1 MSARPSR
8 IVAVG
13 EILWDL
19 LPAGRQ
25 MGGAP
30 ANFACHA
37 RALGADAH
45 IISRV
50 GNDALGREILQRL
63 RDLDVPVEGVS
74 VDPEKPTGTV
84 SVELAADGQ
93 PHFTIHGD
101 VAWDRLQPDPT
112 AMKIA
117 ASADVICFG
126 SLAQRGE
133 PSCSAIR
140 ALVSAT
146 PPGAIRVFDV
156 NLRQNFYSRELIA
169 ASLQL
174 ANVMKLNDTELPVV
188 AKLFDLHGPPL
199 EQLKGLAE
207 RFALNCVALTRGG
220 QGSLLLSQGRV
231 SDHPGIPV
239 SVVDTVGAGDAFTA
253 AMTVGMLAEWDLDDI
268 NQRANEVA
276 VYVASCAG
284 ATPVLPDR
292 LRDPFR
298 VKQPVP

>member
-1 MSARPSR
+1 MNAQPPR

-37 RALGADAH
+37 RALGADAR

-50 GNDALGREILQRL
+50 GDDPLGREILQRL
-63 RDLDVPVEGVS
+63 KELHVPVNGVS

-93 PHFTIHGD
+93 PRFTIHGD
-101 VAWDRLQPDPT
+101 VAWDRLQSDPT
-112 AMKIA
+112 ATEIV

-133 PSCSAIR
+133 PSRSAIR
-140 ALVSAT
+140 ALVSAA
-146 PPGAIRVFDV
+146 PAGAIRVFDV
-156 NLRQNFYSRELIA
+156 NLRQNFYSRELIE
-169 ASLQL
+169 ASLKL

-188 AKLFDLHGPPL
+188 AKFFDLHGAPL

-207 RFALNCVALTRGG
+207 RFDLKCVALTRGG
-220 QGSLLLSQGRV
+220 QGSLLLSHGRA
-231 SDHPGIPV
+231 SDHPGVPV

-253 AMTVGMLAEWDLDDI
+253 ALTVGMLAGWDLDDI

-276 VYVASCAG
+276 AHVASCTG

-292 LRDPFR
+292 LREPFR
-298 VKQPVP
+298 AKQPVP